1 MAEEQEIHS
10 EGIVAQTGV
19 ASALAALQP
28 VILRLLSAIRGASAA
43 SEVVLLFEDPT
54 DADNILMLIEA
65 ALDNGTTEPGADLT
79 IPTWTS
85 LRSEMPD
92 TGPAPVRLTDS
103 YQEIWTS
110 VDLKP
115 PEEALWVPL
124 RFEDRFLGG
133 ILLSGKVI
141 GTDLS
146 ASAMVE
152 VGSASNHLASLL
164 SQVVR
169 LERENEKLIQLI
181 HMLQVTRTLMRE
193 SEAGHL
199 LNMILNT
206 LTRIVGNNRL
216 ALFPTTVLGKPR
228 TFIRHVDAAE
238 ASDLHNLVL
247 SHLNPRI
254 ENKIQGRQA
263 GSEVSEIFPEKKFS
277 SFQRMTPW
285 VLRDAGRTYLGIL
298 YLFDN
303 DPAQEDTLS
312 HAVIRTIIVELE
324 RTLRRYLLEDD
335 AAHAMSELPYR
346 IWSREYWLRRF
357 EEEISLTGRR
367 GTRVTCG
374 VLELLDYD
382 QLRTEMDELVL
393 NESVLTLVQ
402 MIKASVRETDL
413 ICRLDRNHFGLLFL
427 DAAKENVL
435 PALER
440 VAAQIQIMGK
450 DKTPTPGITFVSGL
464 AEFPWD
470 GEGVP
475 TLLRKAWSATAIAR
489 AQGPF
494 NLGLYDEAEARQ
506 FLQENTDIREE
517 ITVHLELL
525 ESLELATFTESLS
538 PTQPEER

>member
-1 MAEEQEIHS
+1 M
-10 EGIVAQTGV
+10 
-19 ASALAALQP
+19 
-28 VILRLLSAIRGASAA
+28 
-43 SEVVLLFEDPT
+43 
-54 DADNILMLIEA
+54 
-65 ALDNGTTEPGADLT
+65 
-79 IPTWTS
+79 
-85 LRSEMPD
+85 
-92 TGPAPVRLTDS
+92 
-103 YQEIWTS
+103 
-110 VDLKP
+110 
-115 PEEALWVPL
+115 
-124 RFEDRFLGG
+124 
-133 ILLSGKVI
+133 
-141 GTDLS
+141 
-146 ASAMVE
+146 
-152 VGSASNHLASLL
+152 
-164 SQVVR
+164 
-169 LERENEKLIQLI
+169 
-181 HMLQVTRTLMRE
+181 
-193 SEAGHL
+193 
-199 LNMILNT
+199 
-206 LTRIVGNNRL
+206 
-216 ALFPTTVLGKPR
+216 
-228 TFIRHVDAAE
+228 
-238 ASDLHNLVL
+238 
-247 SHLNPRI
+247 
-254 ENKIQGRQA
+254 QGRQA
-263 GSEVSEIFPEKKFS
+263 SSEVSELFPEKKFS

-285 VLRDAGRTYLGIL
+285 VLRDAGRTFLGIL
-298 YLFDN
+298 YVFDN
-303 DPAQEDTLS
+303 DPAQEDTLGHS
-312 HAVIRTIIVELE
+312 VIRTIIVELE

-382 QLRTEMDELVL
+382 QLRTDMDELVL

-413 ICRLDRNHFGLLFL
+413 ICRLDRNHFGILFL

-450 DKTPTPGITFVSGL
+450 DKSPTPGITFVSGL

-475 TLLRKAWSATAIAR
+475 TLLRKAWTAVAIAR

-494 NLGLYDEAEARQ
+494 NLGLYDEAEAQQ

>member
-1 MAEEQEIHS
+1 MKEEQETQS
-10 EGIVAQTGV
+10 EGVAVQTGV
-19 ASALAALQP
+19 PSALSALQP
-28 VILRLLSAIRGASAA
+28 VILRLLSEIRGASAA
-43 SEVVLLFEDPT
+43 SEVVLLFEDPAE
-54 DADNILMLIEA
+54 ADHILMLIEA
-65 ALDNGTTEPGADLT
+65 ASGNGMAEADADLT
-79 IPTWTS
+79 LPTWTS

-92 TGPAPVRLTDS
+92 TGPLPVRLADT

-110 VDLKP
+110 ADLKP

-124 RFEDRFLGG
+124 RFEEQFLGG
-133 ILLSGKVI
+133 ILISGKTI

-152 VGSASNHLASLL
+152 VGSAANHLASLL
-164 SQVVR
+164 NQVVR

-228 TFIRHVDAAE
+228 TFTRHVDTTE
-238 ASDLHNLVL
+238 ASELHQLVL

-254 ENKIQGRQA
+254 ENQVQGRQA
-263 GSEVSEIFPEKKFS
+263 SSEVSEIFPEKEFS
-277 SFQRMTPW
+277 SFQSMTPW
-285 VLRDAGRTYLGIL
+285 VLRDAGRTYLGTL

-335 AAHAMSELPYR
+335 AAHAISELPYR
-346 IWSREYWLRRF
+346 IWSREYWLHRF

-382 QLRTEMDELVL
+382 QLRTEMDELLL

-427 DAAKENVL
+427 DASKENVL

-440 VAAQIQIMGK
+440 VAAQTQRMGG
-450 DKTPTPGITFVSGL
+450 DRLPTTGITFVSGL

-470 GEGVP
+470 GEGVS
-475 TLLRKAWSATAIAR
+475 TLLRKAWTAAVIAR
-489 AQGPF
+489 SKGPF
-494 NLGLYDEAEARQ
+494 NLDLYDDEEARR
-506 FLQENTDIREE
+506 FLQKNTDIREE

-525 ESLELATFTESLS
+525 GSLELATFTETLP